1 MSEKPPPIDEPDRL
15 RAQGYALLGTLL
27 ARPPDAALLHR
38 VAALDGDGTPLGRAF
53 TDLGRMAAATSP
65 RAAEREY
72 NALFIGIVRGELV
85 PYASYYRT
93 GFLNERP
100 LARLRHDMQ
109 ALGIVRAPGVS
120 EPEDHIGALCEMM
133 TGLITGAFGV
143 PADLAAQRRFFER
156 HLVPWAGQF
165 FEDLERTEAAA
176 LYRPVGTIGRLF
188 LAIEADAFILP
199 PATTTTT
206 ATITTTITPEST
218 TGGPIPCP
226 RNSMTPHPSTDA
238 IS

>member
-1 MSEKPPPIDEPDRL
+1 MSEKPISIDESDRL
-15 RAQGYALLGTLL
+15 RAQGYRLLGTLL
-27 ARPPDAALLHR
+27 ARPPGAALMHR
-38 VAALDGDGTPLGRAF
+38 IAALDGDGTPLGQAF
-53 TDLGRMAAATSP
+53 TALGRMAATTFP

-72 NALFIGIVRGELV
+72 NALFVGIVRGELV

-120 EPEDHIGALCEMM
+120 ESEDHIGALCEMM
-133 TGLITGAFGV
+133 AGLIIGAFGA
-143 PADLAAQRRFFER
+143 PADLAAQCRFFER
-156 HLVPWAGQF
+156 HLAPWAGQF
-165 FEDLERTEAAA
+165 FEDLERADAAA

-188 LAIEADAFILP
+188 LAIETDAFALP
-199 PATTTTT
+199 APAI
-206 ATITTTITPEST
+206 TIREDQTGRETP
-218 TGGPIPCP
+218 TGGTIPCP
-226 RNSMTPHPSTDA
+226 KNPMTPHPSSDV